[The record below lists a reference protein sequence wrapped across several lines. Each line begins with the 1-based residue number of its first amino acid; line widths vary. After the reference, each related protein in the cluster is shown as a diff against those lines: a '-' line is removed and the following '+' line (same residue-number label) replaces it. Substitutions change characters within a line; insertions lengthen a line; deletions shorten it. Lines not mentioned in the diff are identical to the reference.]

1 MAKSGKKSILL
12 PIYSSDVDAIEE
24 IIEFGNHKAK
34 TSGLRL
40 GVEYTHDMG
49 IKFVISGPKDKI
61 NQFEHQVRDF
71 LIERK
76 NADTQAL

>member
-12 PIYSSDVDAIEE
+12 PIYSSDIDAIEE

-76 NADTQAL
+76 NADA

>member
-12 PIYSSDVDAIEE
+12 PIYSSDIDAIEE

-76 NADTQAL
+76 NADG

>member
-12 PIYSSDVDAIEE
+12 PIYSSDIDAIEE

>member
-12 PIYSSDVDAIEE
+12 PIYSSDIDAIEE
-24 IIEFGNHKAK
+24 VIEFGNHKAK
-34 TSGLRL
+34 TSGIRL
-40 GVEYTHDMG
+40 GVEYTHDKG
-49 IKFVISGPKDKI
+49 IKFVVSGPKDKI

-76 NADTQAL
+76 NADT